1 MLVYLI
7 VLVLEVVDG
16 DFDVVVALV
25 DNEVV
30 EVDLASLNSV
40 AVFVTGISRD
50 AVVVI
55 RSFVFLVIGSG
66 GGISCV
72 LLVVLVLNIIF
83 AYDCRSLDVL
93 LKYCLDL
100 LYESSNESDWTNF
113 FATDLDCLS
122 TTVDIAFVVSGSVVD
137 DPVFDDDGIK
147 FTGGVSSVVLDIVVD
162 ALESDS
168 FKSDLPL
175 EGADIKFAD
184 GVPSV
189 LDVVVVDVV
198 ECGSFGIVLPVEDA
212 DIKFS
217 VGVSSV
223 VLDGVAVDVTVVPSE
238 SVAADGD
245 ADDVGFEN
253 DLLELDFVVFD
264 KSVRVTGSL
273 SVLYA
278 LADGSEVEISV
289 VVCVDFVLIRV
300 PVVVDSCDV
309 DVFVFIADSRTA
321 GLVDFS
327 KERKRVKR

>member
-1 MLVYLI
+1 MLWNLI
-7 VLVLEVVDG
+7 LLR
-16 DFDVVVALV
+16 
-25 DNEVV
+25 
-30 EVDLASLNSV
+30 
-40 AVFVTGISRD
+40 VTCS
-50 AVVVI
+50 
-55 RSFVFLVIGSG
+55 
-66 GGISCV
+66 
-72 LLVVLVLNIIF
+72 
-83 AYDCRSLDVL
+83 
-93 LKYCLDL
+93 
-100 LYESSNESDWTNF
+100 
-113 FATDLDCLS
+113 
-122 TTVDIAFVVSGSVVD
+122 
-137 DPVFDDDGIK
+137 
-147 FTGGVSSVVLDIVVD
+147 
-162 ALESDS
+162 
-168 FKSDLPL
+168 L

-189 LDVVVVDVV
+189 LDVVVVDVI

-223 VLDGVAVDVTVVPSE
+223 VLVGVAVDVTVVPSE

-245 ADDVGFEN
+245 ADDIGFKN

-264 KSVRVTGSL
+264 KSVRVTRSL

-300 PVVVDSCDV
+300 PVMVDSCDV
-309 DVFVFIADSRTA
+309 DVFVFIADSRAA